1 MALHDFRCPGCGLV
15 ARDVYVSVELG
26 ARQAAIYCPACD
38 DWDVGVRMEWIP
50 AIGRMDFGPAGG
62 AGFKA
67 FTIEEVDQRGNPQ
80 RIEVDSVHKLR
91 ALERESEQ
99 RARNGEGRPLV
110 WRDYAQDRSNRDVHT
125 LATSDQ
131 LGDPHGCRQVI
142 ASAKAKIEAR
152 RGETVTKQ
160 HGTV

>member
-1 MALHDFRCPGCGLV
+1 MALHDFRCPGCGSV
-15 ARDVYVSVELG
+15 QRDVHVPVTIG
-26 ARQAAIYCPACD
+26 AQQAVLYCPDCD

-67 FTIEEVDQRGNPQ
+67 FTIEEVDQRGVAQ

-91 ALERESEQ
+91 RLERESEV

-110 WRDYAQDRSNRDVHT
+110 WRDYAQDRSNHDVHT
-125 LATSDQ
+125 LATQDQ
-131 LGDPHGCRQVI
+131 LGDPHGCEAVR
-142 ASAKAKIEAR
+142 AAAKATITPR
-152 RGETVTKQ
+152 RGDAVTKQ
-160 HGTV
+160 HGTI